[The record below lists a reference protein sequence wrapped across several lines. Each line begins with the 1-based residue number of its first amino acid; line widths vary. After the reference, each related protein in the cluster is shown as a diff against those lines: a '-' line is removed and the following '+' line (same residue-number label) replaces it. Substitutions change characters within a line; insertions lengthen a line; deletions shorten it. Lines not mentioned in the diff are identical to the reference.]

1 MWVKSLKLVP
11 GFANAQTRN
20 HAKLVDAPLQ
30 VQFMYRALMALE
42 MTFFR
47 RQTQTNSVPNESNPG

>member
-11 GFANAQTRN
+11 GF
-20 HAKLVDAPLQ
+20 AKLVDAPLQ